1 MMKEKKTSLSS
12 NENEFNIT
20 PPPSV
25 MEEIKCQESLF
36 AGTVTSKALDALTQ
50 NSGLDAFRKN
60 YDSLLAGST
69 ASKALEALAQNSG
82 LDAFRKNHDP
92 LLAGSIASK
101 ALEALTQNSG
111 LDAFRKNYDSLLTGS
126 IASKALEALTQNSGI
141 DAFRKNHD
149 SLLAVSTASKALE
162 ALTQNSG
169 LDTFRKNYDSLFAS
183 TAAASKAIEALTLN
197 SGMDAFRKNYDSLL
211 TSNPVSKA
219 FEALTRNSGV
229 ATLFE
234 KQRELFTGGYFT
246 ANITHQ
252 LEKLN
257 LTEIQTLQE
266 AAIQFSRSPQG
277 AAVIA
282 TNIHSI
288 EEKEPDALTRLK
300 KYIEESTI
308 TSSFRKLPLLL
319 QLIIIYLV
327 ATIYSVSVD
336 KNKEL
341 AVYLIEQAQ
350 QYVSK
355 AGTPSPH
362 IKNLTKQ
369 LPSEIDTSTLKY
381 IRIITGE
388 NVRLRD
394 TPSMQGDALVTL
406 EKYTPVI
413 VIDKSDRK
421 WLYVQ
426 LSFGDQKI
434 YGWVNR
440 SYTKVINH

>member
-1 MMKEKKTSLSS
+1 DSL
-12 NENEFNIT
+12 
-20 PPPSV
+20 
-25 MEEIKCQESLF
+25 L
-36 AGTVTSKALDALTQ
+36 AGSTASKALEALTQ

-82 LDAFRKNHDP
+82 LDAFRKN
-92 LLAGSIASK
+92 
-101 ALEALTQNSG
+101 
-111 LDAFRKNYDSLLTGS
+111 YDSLLAG
-126 IASKALEALTQNSGI
+126 
-141 DAFRKNHD
+141 
-149 SLLAVSTASKALE
+149 STASKALE

-169 LDTFRKNYDSLFAS
+169 LDTFRKNYDSLLAGS
-183 TAAASKAIEALTLN
+183 TASKALEALTQN
-197 SGMDAFRKNYDSLL
+197 SGLDAFRKNYDSLL
-211 TSNPVSKA
+211 AGSTASKA
-219 FEALTRNSGV
+219 FEALTRNPSV
-229 ATLFE
+229 ATLFTN
-234 KQRELFTGGYFT
+234 QRELFTGGYFT
-246 ANITHQ
+246 ASITQQ

-266 AAIQFSRSPQG
+266 TAIQFSRSPQG

-282 TNIHSI
+282 TNIHAVN
-288 EEKEPDALTRLK
+288 EKEPDALTKLK
-300 KYIEESTI
+300 NYIEESPI
-308 TSSFRKLPLLL
+308 TTSFRKLPLLL
-319 QLIIIYLV
+319 QIIIIYLT
-327 ATIYSVSVD
+327 ATISSVAVE
-336 KNKEL
+336 KNKEI
-341 AVYLIEQAQ
+341 AMNLIEQAQ

-355 AGTPSPH
+355 TVSPSSH
-362 IKNLTKQ
+362 VKKLTRQ

-394 TPSMQGDALVTL
+394 TPSMQGDVLVTL

-426 LSFGDQKI
+426 ISLGDQTL

-440 SYTKVINH
+440 SYTKAISH

>member
-1 MMKEKKTSLSS
+1 NYDSL
-12 NENEFNIT
+12 
-20 PPPSV
+20 
-25 MEEIKCQESLF
+25 L
-36 AGTVTSKALDALTQ
+36 AGSTASKALEALTRNSGLDAFRKNYDSLLAGSTASKALEALTQ

-69 ASKALEALAQNSG
+69 ASKALEALTRNSG
-82 LDAFRKNHDP
+82 LDAFRKNYDS
-92 LLAGSIASK
+92 LLAGSTASK

-111 LDAFRKNYDSLLTGS
+111 LDAFRKNYDSLLAG
-126 IASKALEALTQNSGI
+126 
-141 DAFRKNHD
+141 
-149 SLLAVSTASKALE
+149 STA
-162 ALTQNSG
+162 
-169 LDTFRKNYDSLFAS
+169 
-183 TAAASKAIEALTLN
+183 
-197 SGMDAFRKNYDSLL
+197 
-211 TSNPVSKA
+211 SKA
-219 FEALTRNSGV
+219 FEALTRNPSV
-229 ATLFE
+229 ATLFT

-246 ANITHQ
+246 ASITQQ

-288 EEKEPDALTRLK
+288 KEKEPNALTRLK
-300 KYIEESTI
+300 KHIEESSL
-308 TSSFRKLPLLL
+308 TSNFRKLPLLL

-327 ATIYSVSVD
+327 TTIYSVGVD

-341 AVYLIEQAQ
+341 AVYLMGQAQ
-350 QYVSK
+350 KYVSK
-355 AGTPSPH
+355 TETPSHH
-362 IKNLTKQ
+362 IKKLTKQ
-369 LPSEIDTSTLKY
+369 LPSEIDVHTLKH

-388 NVRLRD
+388 NVRLRN
-394 TPSMQGDALVTL
+394 TPSMHGDVLVTL

-421 WLYVQ
+421 WLYIQ
-426 LSFGDQKI
+426 LSFGEQKI

-440 SYTKVINH
+440 SYTKAINH